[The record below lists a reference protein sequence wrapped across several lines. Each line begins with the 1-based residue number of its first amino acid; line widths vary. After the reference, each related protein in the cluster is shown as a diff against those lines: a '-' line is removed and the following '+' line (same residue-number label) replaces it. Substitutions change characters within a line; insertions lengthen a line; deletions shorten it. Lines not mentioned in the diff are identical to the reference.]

1 MIWSPYFIPMQS
13 TMQEFKA
20 ATGIGVAGIQD
31 ISIFDIPQRAMA
43 EVRSGTRMLLSI
55 NRRQIF
61 LFGPDGRRIE
71 RARRRAFSRSDFPII
86 RACRA
91 AS

>member
-1 MIWSPYFIPMQS
+1 M
-13 TMQEFKA
+13 
-20 ATGIGVAGIQD
+20 
-31 ISIFDIPQRAMA
+31 SI
-43 EVRSGTRMLLSI
+43 SI